1 MKNPIEKGKTVTK
14 KNFQQVADIIRKRAE
29 QDSQEFMGQFHGI
42 LAEIAE
48 DFVQVFQQ
56 ANPRFSVEKFYTACG
71 MDEQGTWV
79 I

>member
-1 MKNPIEKGKTVTK
+1 MTK
-14 KNFQQVADIIRKRAE
+14 KHFQQVADIIRKRAE
-29 QDSQEFMGQFHGI
+29 QDSQEFGNQFHGI

-56 ANPRFSVEKFYTACG
+56 ANPRFSVEKFYIACG